1 MLPSRSK
8 RYAVDS
14 DDVNRLELT
23 TPLRLVGIAV
33 LVGAVLVVIFP
44 RGSLV
49 EMLYKQRDFDPLT
62 LSYIHNLYR
71 ADPNNADVALFL
83 ARIMQSKWT
92 IDEMEG
98 ALLRLTKEGT
108 DRQRMECDQLL
119 YAAYTKGLQQFP
131 SGAAR
136 ARYVRG
142 ITALLQQALE
152 EQWQPEELLV
162 FSAKAFEMGQA
173 KLGMNYLRKI
183 PNVLPVAVLEQ
194 WGDQALGQ
202 GRYGDAAAFFL
213 FARSQTTAIE
223 DARHFFR
230 KGVGAYMA
238 ASMFD
243 EAMDHAD
250 EYIGNLESDLQT
262 LRYLA
267 TTALAAGKPQQA
279 AHYARLLVFAADTR
293 AVP

>member
-131 SGAAR
+131 SGQR
-136 ARYVRG
+136 V
-142 ITALLQQALE
+142 Q
-152 EQWQPEELLV
+152 
-162 FSAKAFEMGQA
+162 
-173 KLGMNYLRKI
+173 GMYGVSPLCCNKHWRNNGSPRNCWYFRPKRLS
-183 PNVLPVAVLEQ
+183 
-194 WGDQALGQ
+194 WGKQ
-202 GRYGDAAAFFL
+202 
-213 FARSQTTAIE
+213 
-223 DARHFFR
+223 
-230 KGVGAYMA
+230 
-238 ASMFD
+238 
-243 EAMDHAD
+243 
-250 EYIGNLESDLQT
+250 NL
-262 LRYLA
+262 A
-267 TTALAAGKPQQA
+267 
-279 AHYARLLVFAADTR
+279 
-293 AVP
+293 